1 MPDAGLSTIFFG
13 KSKRVGECPYP
24 FINAVIAATHSFWH
38 SIKEL
43 CPQGAS
49 LLTTALVHREAI

>member
-24 FINAVIAATHSFWH
+24 FINAVIAATHSF
-38 SIKEL
+38 
-43 CPQGAS
+43 
-49 LLTTALVHREAI
+49 